1 MVVHLILICSSSSS
15 SACIWSPARPIVTPL
30 ITSLQLTTV
39 IYWWRYQLSSG
50 QTPPFWALSR
60 GKQARNPL
68 PQCPQSHSNI
78 LSLTLFSSSFSG
90 LKQTSGLTERV
101 TCDEM
106 IDLSYVCWQSSSP
119 EENLKVTDNF
129 SSGPM
134 TKHFHSFS
142 ELLEWFSKS
151 IETEESNARTPVR
164 RLMTW
169 LDTNKYCQVSH
180 SDHRNLGRKLTVI
193 IFNKPWSWGGVLPKQ
208 LEKYNGKN

>member
-1 MVVHLILICSSSSS
+1 MALPAKLWPDTAILSFEQREASKEPT
-15 SACIWSPARPIVTPL
+15 ATTV
-30 ITSLQLTTV
+30 SLQHPFIDLV
-39 IYWWRYQLSSG
+39 QSQLQWAGNRAQGWR
-50 QTPPFWALSR
+50 
-60 GKQARNPL
+60 
-68 PQCPQSHSNI
+68 
-78 LSLTLFSSSFSG
+78 
-90 LKQTSGLTERV
+90 EV

-106 IDLSYVCWQSSSP
+106 IDLSHVCWQSSSP

-180 SDHRNLGRKLTVI
+180 SDHRNFWRKLTVI
-193 IFNKPWSWGGVLPKQ
+193 FFNKPWSWGGVLPKQ
-208 LEKYNGKN
+208 LEKYHGKHCFHTFAFVSNYKFCISKRWIMEWIKISWMIWF